1 MQLFPDLDKI
11 VLLDDDVVVQRD
23 LSSLWETDLNG
34 NVVGAVVDSWCG
46 SNCCPGRKYK
56 DYFNFS
62 HPLISS
68 NLLQDECAWLSGMNV
83 FDLKA
88 WRQTNITEAYSTWLR
103 LVSILISSLYFLQLH
118 KSDSNFNFNFNF
130 NIILILILKHNYNFI
145 YNYVKKNL
153 IPFSRRVL
161 APGYNYGNQEP
172 YHRVYLLSKDSH
184 SLWTQHG
191 T

>member
-1 MQLFPDLDKI
+1 MLNLFNSKTFVLASELKKFDLFIILFWTMQLFPDLDKI

-68 NLLQDECAWLSGMNV
+68 NLLQDDCAWLSGMNV

-103 LVSILISSLYFLQLH
+103 LVSISFLH
-118 KSDSNFNFNFNF
+118 
-130 NIILILILKHNYNFI
+130 
-145 YNYVKKNL
+145 
-153 IPFSRRVL
+153 
-161 APGYNYGNQEP
+161 
-172 YHRVYLLSKDSH
+172 
-184 SLWTQHG
+184 
-191 T
+191 

>member
-1 MQLFPDLDKI
+1 MLNLFNSKTFVLASELENFDLFIILFWTMQLFPDLDKI

-34 NVVGAVVDSWCG
+34 NVVGAVVDLWCG
-46 SNCCPGRKYK
+46 SNCCLGRKYK

-68 NLLQDECAWLSGMNV
+68 NLLQDDCAWLSGMNV

-103 LVSILISSLYFLQLH
+103 LVSISFLH
-118 KSDSNFNFNFNF
+118 
-130 NIILILILKHNYNFI
+130 
-145 YNYVKKNL
+145 
-153 IPFSRRVL
+153 
-161 APGYNYGNQEP
+161 
-172 YHRVYLLSKDSH
+172 
-184 SLWTQHG
+184 
-191 T
+191 